1 MQSSEGPG
9 QGSDESPDL
18 GTDPVRSRDRKF
30 WIALALFG
38 ILAVGIWF
46 TFGEAT
52 VFVFGRQVQLRLI
65 PLFVVAT
72 FVFRTVMAR
81 EADKIRRKSAGDWQ
95 GKL

>member
-1 MQSSEGPG
+1 MQSSEGP
-9 QGSDESPDL
+9 ES
-18 GTDPVRSRDRKF
+18 GIDPVRSRDRKY

-38 ILAVGIWF
+38 FLAVVIWF
-46 TFGEAT
+46 TFGEGA

-81 EADKIRRKSAGDWQ
+81 EADKIRRRSAGEWQ
-95 GKL
+95 GKS